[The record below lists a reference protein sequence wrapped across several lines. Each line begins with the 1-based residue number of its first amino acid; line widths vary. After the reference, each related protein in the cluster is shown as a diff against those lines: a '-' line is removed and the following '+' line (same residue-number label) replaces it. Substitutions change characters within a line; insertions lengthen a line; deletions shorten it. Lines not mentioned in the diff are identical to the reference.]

1 MINSGDSGVKKLNT
15 INRRMFIISSAK
27 IIVFTGIIA
36 RLFSLQ
42 INNNKKYLTL
52 SDKNRLR
59 EWRLPPIRGE
69 FLDYFN
75 NTVAGNLKVYQLHV
89 VPEQVENFRYLMVR
103 LKDILNLTNNEFEKI
118 ITKKNNQKP
127 WETLIVSEN
136 LSWDQFSKVNYFLH
150 ELIGV
155 KPVLSVVRSYP
166 FKGNYTHVLGYV
178 SQASE
183 SDLLNNSVIKKN
195 HVPGLR
201 VGKNGLEKTFENILI
216 GTNGVQR
223 YEVNAFGKRINQLD
237 YIEGE
242 KGKNI
247 KLTIDTEIQK
257 LCNELMLD
265 KSGSISVMDIFNG
278 DIVAMHSSPTF
289 DPNLFLYGISH
300 KDWKSI
306 RNNPLKPLIN
316 KTISGLYSPGSTI
329 KPIVALSAL
338 ESDVITPNFRVRCTG
353 KMEMYGQTYHCWKE
367 KGHGT
372 VNLKSAIKQSCDT
385 YFYEVARKLGVDR
398 LSITASKFGLG
409 TNVLKKIYENE
420 KEGIVPT
427 TKWKRNTL
435 GKGWVLGETMITG
448 IGQGYIQ
455 TTPLQLCLMT
465 AQLANGG
472 YKIYPKITVN
482 KDRETIEDIKSMIA
496 KNSKNLKD
504 LKKSLSITDEKQQR
518 YINQKKYEALY
529 KNSENIKIVLNGMFA
544 STNEVGGTSFRSR
557 IDDPKYQFA
566 GKTGTA
572 QVKRITTKQRELDL
586 KIDQIPYKDRDHALY
601 IAFGPYKNPRYALS
615 IIVEHGGSGSTTAAP
630 MAKKLFKMIIDRHD
644 QRELASKEHLTT

>member
-1 MINSGDSGVKKLNT
+1 MIKSGDSGVKKLNT

-27 IIVFTGIIA
+27 IVVFTGIIA

-59 EWRLPPIRGE
+59 EWRLPPTRGE

-166 FKGNYTHVLGYV
+166 FKENYTHVLGYV

-306 RNNPLKPLIN
+306 RNNPLKPLLN

-338 ESDVITPNFRVRCTG
+338 ENDIITPNFRVRCTG

-409 TNVLKKIYENE
+409 TNVLKEMYENE

-518 YINQKKYEALY
+518 YINQKKYEALF
-529 KNSENIKIVLNGMFA
+529 KNSENIKIVLNAMFA

-557 IDDPKYQFA
+557 IDDSKYQFA

-572 QVKRITTKQRELDL
+572 QVKRITAKQRELDL